1 VPGCIAARTRQR
13 VVGVG
18 GYCRALGILKEGL
31 HVVEAQKAV
40 LAGQRARLAPA
51 APLAAPAAFAVFVA
65 VAVGSQVRVFAAAA
79 AAAVRVPTRVAPR
92 ARLLA
97 AGRGCGQP
105 QQRARG
111 SAAAWPARQRARRNV
126 CAWHQLRR
134 IRPGAHATDDP
145 RRQVRPSLYA
155 SRT

>member
-1 VPGCIAARTRQR
+1 VHGCTAARTRQR

-18 GYCRALGILKEGL
+18 GHRRALGILQEGL

-51 APLAAPAAFAVFVA
+51 APLAAPVAFAVFVA

-79 AAAVRVPTRVAPR
+79 AAAVRAPTRAAPR

-105 QQRARG
+105 QKRARR
-111 SAAAWPARQRARRNV
+111 SAAARLARQRARSNV
-126 CAWHQLRR
+126 CAWHQLRC
-134 IRPGAHATDDP
+134 ICPGGSATDDP
-145 RRQVRPSLYA
+145 HRQARPSLYA